1 MMFAAVGINSLTYVF
16 AFKSFRRTLFQS
28 NPFSNLWLL
37 GGVALGFGLMLLSL
51 MHPFFQRIFEITPLR
66 LSDWGLLLMIGV
78 LNLIAIEIVK
88 GVFILRNG
96 TH

>member
-1 MMFAAVGINSLTYVF
+1 
-16 AFKSFRRTLFQS
+16 
-28 NPFSNLWLL
+28 
-37 GGVALGFGLMLLSL
+37 MLLSL